1 MTALAIDLGGTN
13 MRAALVDDD
22 GTVSDREERDTP
34 KEADIQPLIDLA
46 RAALHGTEVE
56 RAVVGVPGRV
66 DYGAGVLEYA
76 PNIPDGWVEA
86 LTEKTL
92 SDALGVEVA
101 LANDADLAAVGEAW
115 FGAGRAFS
123 DVAYLTIS
131 TGIGAGVVTGGL
143 LVHGRRS
150 VAEVGH
156 TIVDGLALLEGRP
169 ATVEELGS
177 GSALSALAREAG
189 LADDGPALVELVK
202 QGNVT
207 ATRVF
212 ESVVY
217 SAAIGAVNLAHLFTP
232 EVIVVGG
239 GLGLVGELVLDPIR
253 RLVTE
258 RGPLALPEPIR
269 VVNAE
274 LGDDAGLAG
283 AGAWERAFTPQAAG
297 RVARPGP
304 SGRGSG

>member
-1 MTALAIDLGGTN
+1 MILAIDLGGTN
-13 MRAALVDDD
+13 MRAAIVDAD
-22 GTVSDREERDTP
+22 GRVSEREERPTP
-34 KEADIQPLIDLA
+34 RQPDVDALIELA
-46 RAALHGTEVE
+46 RAVRERGDAT
-56 RAVVGVPGRV
+56 RAVIGVPGRV
-66 DYGAGVLEYA
+66 DYGSGRLEYA
-76 PNIPDGWVEA
+76 PNLPDTWRDD
-86 LTEKTL
+86 LTEANL
-92 SDALGVEVA
+92 SSALGLDVA

-115 FGAGRAFS
+115 FGAGRQFS

-156 TIVDGLALLEGRP
+156 TIVDGRAMLEGRP
-169 ATVEELGS
+169 ATVEQLGS
-177 GSALSALAREAG
+177 GTALTELARDAAV
-189 LADDGPALVELVK
+189 ADDGPALVELVEA
-202 QGNVT
+202 GDVT
-207 ATRVF
+207 ATRVL
-212 ESVVY
+212 ERVVF

-239 GLGLVGELVLDPIR
+239 GLGLVGALVLDPMR
-253 RLVTE
+253 RMVGE
-258 RGPLALPEPIR
+258 RGPRALPQPIA

-297 RVARPGP
+297 RVDR
-304 SGRGSG
+304 R

>member
-1 MTALAIDLGGTN
+1 MILGIDLGGTN
-13 MRAALVDDD
+13 MRAALV
-22 GTVSDREERDTP
+22 GAEGRVAEREEWPTP
-34 KEADIQPLIDLA
+34 KHPDVDALIELA
-46 RAALHGTEVE
+46 HAVRARGDAE

-66 DYGAGVLEYA
+66 DYGSGALEYA
-76 PNIPDGWVEA
+76 PNLPDSWRDD
-86 LTEKTL
+86 LTEANL
-92 SDALGVEVA
+92 RAALELDVA

-156 TIVDGLALLEGRP
+156 TIVDGRAMLEGRP
-169 ATVEELGS
+169 STVEDLGS
-177 GSALSALAREAG
+177 GTALTELAREADI
-189 LADDGPALVELVK
+189 ADDGKKLVELVES
-202 QGNVT
+202 GDVT
-207 ATRVF
+207 ATRVL
-212 ESVVY
+212 ERVVF

-239 GLGLVGELVLDPIR
+239 GLGLVGELVLGPIR
-253 RLVTE
+253 EMVIE
-258 RGPLALPEPIR
+258 RGPFALPQPIQI
-269 VVNAE
+269 VNAE

-297 RVARPGP
+297 RTPR
-304 SGRGSG
+304 

>member
-1 MTALAIDLGGTN
+1 MARPSVSERQHILAIDLGGTH
-13 MRAALVDDD
+13 MRAALVDAD
-22 GTVSDREERDTP
+22 GRVSARQERATP
-34 KEADIQPLIDLA
+34 KEADVDVLFDLA
-46 RAALHGTEVE
+46 QSVRGDAE
-56 RAVVGVPGRV
+56 RAVIGVPGRV
-66 DYGAGVLEYA
+66 DYGAGLLEYA
-76 PNIPDGWVEA
+76 PNIPESWRDA
-86 LTEKTL
+86 LTEATL
-92 SDALGVEVA
+92 SKALGIDVA

-115 FGAGRAFS
+115 FGAGRSHA

-156 TIVDGLALLEGRP
+156 TIVDGRAMLEGNK

-177 GSALSALAREAG
+177 GTALTALARDAG
-189 LADDGPALVELVK
+189 IADDGPALVELVRA
-202 QGNVT
+202 GDVT
-207 ATRVF
+207 AQRIFERVVF
-212 ESVVY
+212 

-239 GLGLVGELVLDPIR
+239 GLGLVGELVLEPIR
-253 RLVTE
+253 AMVAE
-258 RGPLALPEPIR
+258 RGPNALPQPIE
-269 VVNAE
+269 VVNAA

-297 RVARPGP
+297 RVER
-304 SGRGSG
+304 R